1 MALTSKDINALYITL
16 FNRIAE
22 GDGQQYWLNAANKN
36 SLEIKDVAAAM
47 LATEPSKEY
56 FSGKESN
63 EDFINHIYTNLFS
76 KDKSKDPEG
85 VAFWTK
91 SLNNGNS
98 KEVVVSELLKAA
110 EHGNYDDADA
120 IRAQN
125 LYLNKLKVA
134 DVGAKIIQKL
144 PEKSTLA
151 QKLAAFGNILKEI
164 TDKSTATEVATILKT
179 QALINGVK
187 TVGNKDFAKII
198 AVAFEGATQE
208 QIERVIENLEKN
220 GNFMYRQIT
229 DKDGF
234 MKLFDSSDVGV
245 KAQGVDY
252 VVYKGI
258 DGKYYKDEG
267 GQKVVADISLAKL
280 KISSVKLPTN
290 EIYTFKTPVTKTE
303 ETLKAYTVQ
312 GILKERKEGDVLT
325 VDKSSMLFGADKNI
339 SELLTDM
346 KTLVTAYYSGKIYE
360 FSLPEN
366 VNFRVL
372 DTPAN
377 LQQKGV
383 AEVLSLLAERVK
395 SVDVNQENSLFEL
408 NISQFKNL
416 KGKFTSPSDET
427 LAIAK
432 FGIFKDILA
441 LKENVLLKD
450 SVANFKTALGN
461 SNDLNALKSAN
472 SIDITDEQGVLELT
486 LVQYSLL
493 RDKFIDAN
501 DTLLV
506 SDVTGAV
513 AASKAKDIFTLSANV
528 SNLTISDFSNED
540 KINFKNLGV
549 KEKISAQNL
558 GLAANAGR
566 EIKNGDIYSVKMDE
580 NISDKDYGGKDFA
593 ELIAA
598 NKTAF
603 KNTTSNQE
611 GTKAVVAVQGK
622 DVTQLYKIVADGNG
636 TLESSEISLIGAIT
650 AEKDGASVG
659 AVLNEQNILI
669 D

>member
-22 GDGQQYWLNAANKN
+22 GDGQQYWLNVANKN
-36 SLEIKDVAAAM
+36 NLEIKDVAAAM

-85 VAFWTK
+85 VAFWAK
-91 SLNNGNS
+91 SLYNGNS
-98 KEVVVSELLKAA
+98 REVVVSELLKAA
-110 EHGNYDDADA
+110 EHGNYSDADA
-120 IRAQN
+120 VRAQN

-134 DVGAKIIQKL
+134 EVGAKIMQKL
-144 PEKSTLA
+144 PEKGTQE
-151 QKLAAFGNILKEI
+151 QKLAAFSNILKEI
-164 TDKSTATEVATILKT
+164 TDTSTAAEVAAAIKT
-179 QALINGVK
+179 QALVNDVK
-187 TVGNKDFAKII
+187 TVENQEFAKII
-198 AVAFEGATQE
+198 AGAFEGTTQE
-208 QIERVIENLEKN
+208 QIERVLEDLGKN
-220 GNFMYRQIT
+220 GNFMYREIT

-234 MKLFDSSDVGV
+234 MKLVSGSDVGV
-245 KAQGVDY
+245 KAEGVDY
-252 VVYKGI
+252 AVYKGI

-267 GQKVVADISLAKL
+267 GKKVVTDISLSKL

-290 EIYTFKTPVTKTE
+290 EIYTFKKPVTKTE
-303 ETLKAYTVQ
+303 EALKSYTAQ
-312 GILKERKEGDVLT
+312 SILKEKKEGDVLT
-325 VDKSSMLFGADKNI
+325 IDKSSILFGADKNI

-346 KTLVTAYYSGKIYE
+346 KTLVTAYYSSKIYE
-360 FSLPEN
+360 FGLPEN

-383 AEVLSLLAERVK
+383 AEVLALLGERIK
-395 SVDVNQENSLFEL
+395 SVDVNQENSLFEI
-408 NISQFKNL
+408 NILQFKSL
-416 KGKFTSPSDET
+416 KSKFTSASDET
-427 LAIAK
+427 KAIAN
-432 FGIFKDILA
+432 FGMFKDSLA

-450 SVANFKTALGN
+450 SIANFKAALEN
-461 SNDLNALKSAN
+461 SSDLNTLKAAN
-472 SIDITDEQGVLELT
+472 SIDITDEQGVLDLS

-493 RDKFIDAN
+493 RDKFSDAN
-501 DTLLV
+501 DSLQVL
-506 SDVTGAV
+506 DVTGAV
-513 AASKAKDIFTLSANV
+513 AASKAKDIFSLSANA
-528 SNLTISDFSNED
+528 SNLTISDFSNDD

-549 KEKISAQNL
+549 SEKVEAQNL
-558 GLAANAGR
+558 GLAANAGK
-566 EIKNGDIYSVKMDE
+566 EIKNSNIYSVKVDE
-580 NISDKDYGGKDFA
+580 NIAGKDYGGKDFA
-593 ELIAA
+593 ELIAESG
-598 NKTAF
+598 KAF

-611 GTKAVVAVQGK
+611 DAKAVVAVQGK
-622 DVTQLYKIVADGNG
+622 DITQLYKIVADGNG

>member
-22 GDGQQYWLNAANKN
+22 GDGQQYWLNVANKN
-36 SLEIKDVAAAM
+36 NLEIKDVAAAM
-47 LATEPSKEY
+47 LATGPSKEY

-76 KDKSKDPEG
+76 KDKGKDSEG
-85 VAFWTK
+85 VAFWAK
-91 SLNNGNS
+91 SLYNGNS
-98 KEVVVSELLKAA
+98 REVVVSELLKAA
-110 EHGNYDDADA
+110 EHGSYSDADA
-120 IRAQN
+120 VRAQN

-134 DVGAKIIQKL
+134 EVGAKIMQKL
-144 PEKSTLA
+144 PEKGTQE
-151 QKLAAFGNILKEI
+151 QKLAAFSNILKEI
-164 TDKSTATEVATILKT
+164 TDTSTAAEVAAAIKT
-179 QALINGVK
+179 QALVNNVK
-187 TVGNKDFAKII
+187 TVENQEFAKII
-198 AVAFEGATQE
+198 AGAFEGTTQE
-208 QIERVIENLEKN
+208 QIERVLEDLGKN
-220 GNFMYRQIT
+220 GNFMYREIT

-234 MKLFDSSDVGV
+234 MRLVGGSDVGV
-245 KAQGVDY
+245 KAEGVDY
-252 VVYKGI
+252 TVYKGI

-267 GQKVVADISLAKL
+267 GKKIVTDISLSKL

-290 EIYTFKTPVTKTE
+290 EIYTFKKPVTKTE
-303 ETLKAYTVQ
+303 ETLKSYTIQ
-312 GILKERKEGDVLT
+312 SILKEKKEGDVLT
-325 VDKSSMLFGADKNI
+325 IDKSSILFGADKNI

-346 KTLVTAYYSGKIYE
+346 KTLVTAYYSSKIYE
-360 FSLPEN
+360 FGLPEN

-383 AEVLSLLAERVK
+383 AEVLALLGDRVK
-395 SVDVNQENSLFEL
+395 SVDVNEENSLFEI
-408 NISQFKNL
+408 NISQFKSL
-416 KGKFTSPSDET
+416 KSKFTSASDET
-427 LAIAK
+427 KAIAN
-432 FGIFKDILA
+432 FGMFKDSLA

-450 SVANFKTALGN
+450 SIANFKAALEN
-461 SNDLNALKSAN
+461 SSDLNTLKAAN
-472 SIDITDEQGVLELT
+472 SIDITDEQGVLDLS

-493 RDKFIDAN
+493 RDKFSDIN
-501 DTLLV
+501 DSLRVL
-506 SDVTGAV
+506 DVTGAV
-513 AASKAKDIFTLSANV
+513 AASKAKDIFNLSANV

-580 NISDKDYGGKDFA
+580 NISGKDYGGKDFA

-598 NKTAF
+598 SKTAF

-611 GTKAVVAVQGK
+611 GTKAVVVVQGK

-650 AEKDGASVG
+650 AEKGGASVG

>member
-22 GDGQQYWLNAANKN
+22 GDGQQYWLNVANKN
-36 SLEIKDVAAAM
+36 NLEIKDVAAAM

-63 EDFINHIYTNLFS
+63 EDFINHIYTNLFL

-85 VAFWTK
+85 VAFWAK
-91 SLNNGNS
+91 SLYNGNS
-98 KEVVVSELLKAA
+98 REVVVSELLKAA
-110 EHGNYDDADA
+110 EHGSYSDADA
-120 IRAQN
+120 VRAQN

-134 DVGAKIIQKL
+134 EVGAKIMQKL
-144 PEKSTLA
+144 PEKGTQE
-151 QKLAAFGNILKEI
+151 QKLAAFSNILKEI
-164 TDKSTATEVATILKT
+164 TDTSTAAEVAAAIKT
-179 QALINGVK
+179 HALVNNVK
-187 TVGNKDFAKII
+187 TVENQEFAKII
-198 AVAFEGATQE
+198 AGAFEGTTQE
-208 QIERVIENLEKN
+208 QIERVLEDLGKN
-220 GNFMYRQIT
+220 RNFMYRQIT

-234 MKLFDSSDVGV
+234 MKLVSGSDVGV
-245 KAQGVDY
+245 KAEGVDY
-252 VVYKGI
+252 AVYKGI
-258 DGKYYKDEG
+258 DGKHYKDEG
-267 GQKVVADISLAKL
+267 GKKVVADISLAKL

-290 EIYTFKTPVTKTE
+290 EIYTFKKPVTKSE
-303 ETLKAYTVQ
+303 EVLKSYTVQ
-312 GILKERKEGDVLT
+312 SILKEKKEGDVLT
-325 VDKSSMLFGADKNI
+325 IDKSSILFGADKNI

-346 KTLVTAYYSGKIYE
+346 KTLVTAYYSSKIYE
-360 FSLPEN
+360 FGLPEN

-383 AEVLSLLAERVK
+383 AEVLALLGERIK
-395 SVDVNQENSLFEL
+395 SVDVNQENSLFEI
-408 NISQFKNL
+408 NISQFKSL
-416 KGKFTSPSDET
+416 KNKFTSANDET
-427 LAIAK
+427 KAIAN
-432 FGIFKDILA
+432 FGMFKDLLA

-450 SVANFKTALGN
+450 SIANFKAALEN
-461 SNDLNALKSAN
+461 SSDLNTLKAAN
-472 SIDITDEQGVLELT
+472 SIDITDEQGVLDLS

-493 RDKFIDAN
+493 RDKFSDTN
-501 DTLLV
+501 DSLRVL
-506 SDVTGAV
+506 DVTGAV

-528 SNLTISDFSNED
+528 SNLTISDFSNDD

-549 KEKISAQNL
+549 SEKVEAQNL
-558 GLAANAGR
+558 GLAANAGK
-566 EIKNGDIYSVKMDE
+566 EIKNGNIYSVKMDE
-580 NISDKDYGGKDFA
+580 NIAGKDYGGKDFA
-593 ELIAA
+593 ELIAE
-598 NKTAF
+598 NGKAF

-611 GTKAVVAVQGK
+611 DTKAVVAVQGK
-622 DVTQLYKIVADGNG
+622 DVTQLYKIVADGDG

>member
-22 GDGQQYWLNAANKN
+22 GDGQQYWLNVANKN
-36 SLEIKDVAAAM
+36 NLEIKDVAAAM

-85 VAFWTK
+85 VAFWAK
-91 SLNNGNS
+91 SLYNGNS
-98 KEVVVSELLKAA
+98 REVVVSELLKAA
-110 EHGNYDDADA
+110 EHGNYSDADA
-120 IRAQN
+120 VRAQN

-134 DVGAKIIQKL
+134 EVGAKIMQKL
-144 PEKSTLA
+144 PEKGTQE
-151 QKLAAFGNILKEI
+151 QKLAAFSNILKEI
-164 TDKSTATEVATILKT
+164 TDTSTAAEVATAIKT
-179 QALINGVK
+179 QALVNNVK
-187 TVGNKDFAKII
+187 TVENQKFAKII
-198 AVAFEGATQE
+198 AGAFEGTTQE
-208 QIERVIENLEKN
+208 QIERVLEDLGKN
-220 GNFMYRQIT
+220 GNFMYREIT

-234 MKLFDSSDVGV
+234 MRLVSGSDVGV
-245 KAQGVDY
+245 KAEGVDY
-252 VVYKGI
+252 AVYKGI

-267 GQKVVADISLAKL
+267 GKKVVTDISLSKL

-290 EIYTFKTPVTKTE
+290 EIYTFKKPVTKTE
-303 ETLKAYTVQ
+303 EALKSYTVQ
-312 GILKERKEGDVLT
+312 SILKEKKEGDVLT
-325 VDKSSMLFGADKNI
+325 IDKSSILFGADKNI

-346 KTLVTAYYSGKIYE
+346 KTLVTAYYSSKIYE
-360 FSLPEN
+360 FGLPEN

-383 AEVLSLLAERVK
+383 AEVLALLGERIK
-395 SVDVNQENSLFEL
+395 SVDVNQENSLFEI
-408 NISQFKNL
+408 NISQFKSL
-416 KGKFTSPSDET
+416 KSKFTSASDET
-427 LAIAK
+427 KAIEN
-432 FGIFKDILA
+432 FGMFKDSLA

-450 SVANFKTALGN
+450 SIANFKAALEI
-461 SNDLNALKSAN
+461 SSDLNTLKAAN
-472 SIDITDEQGVLELT
+472 SIDITDKQGVLDLS

-493 RDKFIDAN
+493 RDKFSDTN
-501 DTLLV
+501 DSLRVL
-506 SDVTGAV
+506 DVTGAV
-513 AASKAKDIFTLSANV
+513 AASKAKDIFSLSANA
-528 SNLTISDFSNED
+528 SNLTISDFSNDD

-549 KEKISAQNL
+549 NEKIEAQNL
-558 GLAANAGR
+558 GLAANAGK
-566 EIKNGDIYSVKMDE
+566 EIKNGNIYSVKMDE
-580 NISDKDYGGKDFA
+580 NIAGKDYGGKDFA
-593 ELIAA
+593 ELIAE
-598 NKTAF
+598 NGKAF

-611 GTKAVVAVQGK
+611 DTKAVVAVQGK
-622 DVTQLYKIVADGNG
+622 DVTQLYKIVADGDG